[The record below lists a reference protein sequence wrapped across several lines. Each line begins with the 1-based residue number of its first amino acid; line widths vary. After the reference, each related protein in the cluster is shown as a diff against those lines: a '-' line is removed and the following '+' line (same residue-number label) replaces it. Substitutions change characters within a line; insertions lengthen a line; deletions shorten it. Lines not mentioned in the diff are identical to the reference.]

1 MISPAT
7 GSGAQAQSHRL
18 ASAHNCRMEEPE
30 TLVPRPADSSVV
42 ETRYWHTLEDGRV
55 QCDVCPRAC
64 KLRDGQRG
72 LCFVRGAEAG
82 QIKLFSYGRSSG
94 FCVDPIEKKPLNH
107 FLPGTSVLSFGTAG
121 CNLAC
126 KFCFSPGTLVATTA
140 GMRPIADLFES
151 CEEKIFRD
159 DGKIGLPSLLTVFTR
174 QGREARVSKVFSH
187 PYTGDLLSLK
197 AACCPPMLLTPNHKV
212 FAVHRSNLEDVRLLE
227 AGRLCADHSLVVP
240 KRQASHGAH
249 IDLSEARDS
258 GEHFLVPVRSADR
271 VPYVGEVYN
280 LEVEDPDHSYL
291 APFIAVSNC
300 QNWDM
305 SKSREMDTL
314 ADSASPQ
321 DLAAAAQRLGS
332 ASVAFTYN
340 DPVVFM
346 EYAIDT
352 AQACREAGIR
362 SVAVTAGYMCSE
374 PRAEFYR
381 HMDAANVDL
390 KGFTERFYY
399 KVCGGEL
406 AAVLETLE
414 YLKHETNVWF
424 EITTLLIPGEND
436 SDSEIDQMTQWIA
449 QELGPDVPLH
459 FTAFH
464 PDWKMLD
471 KPPTPPATLT
481 RARRIALA
489 NGLHFVYTGNVH
501 DREGGSTWCPKCGV
515 RVIERD
521 WYQLGSWKLTDSGAC
536 QNCGTQIPGVFAG
549 APSDWGARRL
559 GVRLT
564 PRKHRAS

>member
-1 MISPAT
+1 
-7 GSGAQAQSHRL
+7 
-18 ASAHNCRMEEPE
+18 MEKPE
-30 TLVPRPADSSVV
+30 TLVPRPPDGSVV
-42 ETRYWHTLEDGRV
+42 DTRYWHTLEDGRV

-72 LCFVRGAEAG
+72 LCFVRGAEDG
-82 QIKLFSYGRSSG
+82 RIKLFSYGRSSG

-126 KFCFSPGTLVATTA
+126 KFC
-140 GMRPIADLFES
+140 
-151 CEEKIFRD
+151 
-159 DGKIGLPSLLTVFTR
+159 
-174 QGREARVSKVFSH
+174 
-187 PYTGDLLSLK
+187 
-197 AACCPPMLLTPNHKV
+197 
-212 FAVHRSNLEDVRLLE
+212 
-227 AGRLCADHSLVVP
+227 
-240 KRQASHGAH
+240 
-249 IDLSEARDS
+249 
-258 GEHFLVPVRSADR
+258 
-271 VPYVGEVYN
+271 
-280 LEVEDPDHSYL
+280 
-291 APFIAVSNC
+291 

-305 SKSREMDTL
+305 SKSRKMDTL
-314 ADSASPQ
+314 ADSASPA
-321 DLAAAAQRLGS
+321 DLAQAAGRLGC

-374 PRAEFYR
+374 PRREFYR

-399 KVCGGEL
+399 KICGGEL

-414 YLKHETNVWF
+414 YLKHETKVWF

-436 SDSEIDQMTQWIA
+436 SDTEIEQMTQWIA
-449 QELGPDVPLH
+449 AKLGPDVPLH

-471 KPPTPPATLT
+471 KPRTPPATLT

-489 NGLHFVYTGNVH
+489 NGLHFVYVGNVH
-501 DREGGSTWCPKCGV
+501 DRAGGSTYCTACGT

-521 WYQLGSWKLTDSGAC
+521 WYQLGAWRLTHSGAC
-536 QNCGTQIPGVFAG
+536 QNCGNQIPGVFTG
-549 APSDWGARRL
+549 APGDWGARRM
-559 GVRLT
+559 GVRLD
-564 PRKHRAS
+564 PRSQRRS